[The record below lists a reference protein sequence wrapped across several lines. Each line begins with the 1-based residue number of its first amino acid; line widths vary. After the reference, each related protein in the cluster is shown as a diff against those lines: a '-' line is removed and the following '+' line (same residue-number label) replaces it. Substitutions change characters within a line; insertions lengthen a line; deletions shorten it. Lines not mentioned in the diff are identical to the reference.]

1 MSSDSERLRERCAR
15 LERNS
20 TALQQERDTYWIRLM
35 HDRKELAGLRGDY
48 EDVVPKLRDAGR
60 ANLGGLEVKLPQN
73 SSQIPADIES
83 MTMCV
88 Y

>member
-1 MSSDSERLRERCAR
+1 
-15 LERNS
+15 
-20 TALQQERDTYWIRLM
+20 M